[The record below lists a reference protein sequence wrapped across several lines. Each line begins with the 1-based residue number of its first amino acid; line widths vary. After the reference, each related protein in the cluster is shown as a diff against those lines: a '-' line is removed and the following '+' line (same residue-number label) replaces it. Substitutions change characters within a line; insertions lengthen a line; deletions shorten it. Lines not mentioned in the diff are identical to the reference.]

1 MSRGRDAGPPRG
13 QGGGGSTGRR
23 PGNGAV
29 AGKGPGGKPGMA
41 AGSAKAGHNLLR
53 IVGGRWRSRRIRF
66 GDGDGLRPTPD
77 RVRETLFNWLQFE
90 IGGAVCLDAFA
101 GSGALGFEA
110 LSRGAARVVM
120 IEQSRAQ
127 LDHLQVA
134 ARELGAD
141 DAQLVYGDSLALLGA
156 APGWAPAE
164 GFDGVFLDPPFHLD
178 LLPRVCALLHAA
190 RLLKPGAFVYVESE
204 SSWAALGLPPVF
216 EQTRETRAGL
226 VNAWL
231 ARYRP

>member
-1 MSRGRDAGPPRG
+1 MSHGRGGDAGPPRAE
-13 QGGGGSTGRR
+13 R
-23 PGNGAV
+23 
-29 AGKGPGGKPGMA
+29 GKGPGGGKPAA
-41 AGSAKAGHNLLR
+41 AGNGGGKGGQNLLR

-90 IGGAVCLDAFA
+90 IAGAVCLDAFA

-127 LDHLQVA
+127 LDHLQA
-134 ARELGAD
+134 AVRELGAEA
-141 DAQLVYGDSLALLGA
+141 AQLVYGDSLALLGA
-156 APGWAPAE
+156 APAWAPAG
-164 GFDGVFLDPPFHLD
+164 GFDGVFLDPPFHRD
-178 LLPRVCALLHAA
+178 LLPRVCTLLHAA
-190 RLLKPGAFVYVESE
+190 HLLKPDAFVYVESE
-204 SSWAALGLPPVF
+204 SSWEALGLPPVF
-216 EQTRETRAGL
+216 EQTRSTRAGL

-231 ARYRP
+231 ARYRPDPAA